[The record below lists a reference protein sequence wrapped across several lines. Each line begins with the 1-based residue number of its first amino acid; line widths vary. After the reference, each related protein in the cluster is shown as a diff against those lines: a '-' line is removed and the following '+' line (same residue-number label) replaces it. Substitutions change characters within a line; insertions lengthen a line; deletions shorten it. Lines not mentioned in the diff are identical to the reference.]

1 MKYNFSIYDSL
12 LDLSYFYFLWK
23 CYIVLEDREGKKGE
37 EMLALAKDDKQM
49 VYFSADMKH
58 LPRIALIDDVTISA
72 PYVHYRR
79 KPEEYILYYIYDGEM
94 YLTEGD
100 TEYVLTKRDIL
111 ILDPRR
117 VHYGRKTSTCHYLYL
132 HFCWE
137 DMKEENI
144 SEESLLQFRKC
155 LRDQNAIFENKD
167 IGSQRLVLPKYW
179 KIPDAAAGKF
189 AFLLEQMQS
198 QFHNGMEY
206 RQEMTAALCLQFF
219 IEYARILNDEYNENT
234 SKSMN
239 QMISNIITYI
249 YRYYPDEITSRDIS
263 RRMHGNYN
271 YINRK
276 FKEYTG
282 RTIMNFLNEYRVYR
296 SRELL
301 ATGLYT
307 HKQIAAEVGF
317 CNEFYFSRV
326 FKKVIGISPSVY
338 AKGVNRKETI

>member
-1 MKYNFSIYDSL
+1 MHPPEKTFFQQNI
-12 LDLSYFYFLWK
+12 
-23 CYIVLEDREGKKGE
+23 
-37 EMLALAKDDKQM
+37 
-49 VYFSADMKH
+49 YFSADMKH
-58 LPRIALIDDVTISA
+58 LPEIVLIDDVTISS

-100 TEYVLTKRDIL
+100 TAYVLTKGDIL
-111 ILDPRR
+111 LLDPKR

-132 HFCWE
+132 HFRW
-137 DMKEENI
+137 DDLKEESI
-144 SEESLLQFRKC
+144 QADHLLHFRKS
-155 LRDQNAIFENKD
+155 LREQNSLFDAANAGGD
-167 IGSQRLVLPKYW
+167 RLILPKYRKVPKRSDG
-179 KIPDAAAGKF
+179 KIR
-189 AFLLEQMQS
+189 FLLEQMQS
-198 QFHNGMEY
+198 QFHIGMEY

-219 IEYARILNDEYNENT
+219 IEYARILNDQYSENT
-234 SKSMN
+234 TKNMD
-239 QMISNIITYI
+239 QTISNIITYI

>member
-1 MKYNFSIYDSL
+1 
-12 LDLSYFYFLWK
+12 
-23 CYIVLEDREGKKGE
+23 
-37 EMLALAKDDKQM
+37 
-49 VYFSADMKH
+49 
-58 LPRIALIDDVTISA
+58 
-72 PYVHYRR
+72 
-79 KPEEYILYYIYDGEM
+79 
-94 YLTEGD
+94 
-100 TEYVLTKRDIL
+100 
-111 ILDPRR
+111 
-117 VHYGRKTSTCHYLYL
+117 
-132 HFCWE
+132 
-137 DMKEENI
+137 
-144 SEESLLQFRKC
+144 
-155 LRDQNAIFENKD
+155 
-167 IGSQRLVLPKYW
+167 
-179 KIPDAAAGKF
+179 
-189 AFLLEQMQS
+189 MQS

-219 IEYARILNDEYNENT
+219 IEYARILNDQYSENT
-234 SKSMN
+234 TKNMD
-239 QMISNIITYI
+239 QTISNIITYI

-276 FKEYTG
+276 FKEFTG